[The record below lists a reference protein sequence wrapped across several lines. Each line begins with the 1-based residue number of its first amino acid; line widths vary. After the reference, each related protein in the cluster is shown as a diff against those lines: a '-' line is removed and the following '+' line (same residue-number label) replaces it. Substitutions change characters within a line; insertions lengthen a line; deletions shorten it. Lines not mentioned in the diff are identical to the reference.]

1 MFNRFMPDDN
11 FSRMIQLATEFFD
24 TKNDPSQLSIDET
37 VIERLHR
44 IHPSTMGERT
54 GENGP
59 IAWTIVIPTT
69 NALMK
74 QFIEGAIGE
83 QELMELTIQ
92 QRNFDAVYLCS
103 AMVLPEH
110 RGKGLAKQ
118 LLCSSIRAIINDHS
132 IRHLFYWAFSREGDA
147 LAQGTAKELQLPL
160 LKRKE

>member
-1 MFNRFMPDDN
+1 MPPDN
-11 FSRMIQLATEFFD
+11 FSRMIHLATEFFD

-37 VIERLHR
+37 VMERLHE
-44 IHPSTMGERT
+44 IHSAAMG
-54 GENGP
+54 GLSNENEP

-69 NALMK
+69 HGIMN
-74 QFIEGAIGE
+74 QFIGQSIGE
-83 QELMELTIQ
+83 RELMELTLQ
-92 QRNFDAVYLCS
+92 QKIFEAIYLCS

-118 LLCSSIRAIINDHS
+118 LLCSSIRAIQNDHS

-147 LAQGTAKELQLPL
+147 LSQAAAKELQLPL